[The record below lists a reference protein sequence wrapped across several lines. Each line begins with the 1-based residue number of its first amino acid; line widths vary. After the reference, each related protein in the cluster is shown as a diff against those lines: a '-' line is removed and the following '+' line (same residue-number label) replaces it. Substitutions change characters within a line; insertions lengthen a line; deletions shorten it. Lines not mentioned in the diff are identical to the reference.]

1 MIRMHTNA
9 SRIIV
14 YDAHRLHAMHDT
26 NPVFILTHMVCVA
39 QTNPNYGFY
48 TTPFERMNAIL
59 DQGITVFYA
68 LQVGLVA
75 GLHDTSHVQLWL
87 STR

>member
-1 MIRMHTNA
+1 
-9 SRIIV
+9 
-14 YDAHRLHAMHDT
+14 
-26 NPVFILTHMVCVA
+26 MVCIT

-68 LQVGLVA
+68 LQVRSGCII
-75 GLHDTSHVQLWL
+75 HP
-87 STR
+87 

>member
-1 MIRMHTNA
+1 
-9 SRIIV
+9 
-14 YDAHRLHAMHDT
+14 
-26 NPVFILTHMVCVA
+26 MVCNT

-68 LQVGLVA
+68 LQVGLDA
-75 GLHDTSHVQLWL
+75 WPHDTCKSASADRVHA
-87 STR
+87 SS